1 MVHIEN
7 ICRIISQM
15 KNPIHHSFKWLKRL
29 INFFCFLCFFQEEE
43 WENLAIEEKTW
54 LDTKRQ
60 MYQNFFG
67 YTFQMLMSKENTQLD
82 LCFSSSVGRFWIDSF
97 LFLLL
102 FGWWKSSNLSC
113 LVIHSTTCRGTN
125 DYQTTFERF
134 VVVDNQSRNIKKK
147 CKHTWRKFKQQ
158 ISNSRS
164 HKSTTL
170 TTKVKT
176 KNDDDFEIFKCS
188 EWCWLF
194 FNQNTD
200 HHNRYVI
207 IIICFSCKK
216 KPILSIHLAKKNIVI
231 SNFNLLTTK
240 RWLAYSWF
248 AVYLRHSR
256 HIN

>member
-1 MVHIEN
+1 MKIFVESFPKWKIQF
-7 ICRIISQM
+7 IIHSNDWSGSLTFFSLFLPRRRM
-15 KNPIHHSFKWLKRL
+15 GKPGHWRKNLTWH
-29 INFFCFLCFFQEEE
+29 
-43 WENLAIEEKTW
+43 KTSNVS
-54 LDTKRQ
+54 D
-60 MYQNFFG
+60 FIG
-67 YTFQMLMSKENTQLD
+67 YTVQMLMSKENTQLD

-102 FGWWKSSNLSC
+102 LGWWKSSNLSC

-207 IIICFSCKK
+207 IIICFARKNRSFRYIWQRKK
-216 KPILSIHLAKKNIVI
+216 LSFQI
-231 SNFNLLTTK
+231 SI
-240 RWLAYSWF
+240 Y
-248 AVYLRHSR
+248 
-256 HIN
+256 